1 MILSL
6 INLNKV
12 ALDEAIQRHAPLKKR
27 YVQAAQAPFMNKK
40 INKEIMK
47 MLRLRNKL
55 LNRKGDIDRKTY
67 NKRRNL
73 CVSLVRSEKKH
84 FFRNNNTSDIA
95 YNKTFW
101 KTVKSFFTDKI
112 KTQSKINYLLIKNL
126 SLRKV
131 KRK

>member
-47 MLRLRNKL
+47 MLRLRNKF

-84 FFRNNNTSDIA
+84 FRNNSTSDIA

>member
-1 MILSL
+1 M
-6 INLNKV
+6 NKV
-12 ALDEAIQRHAPLKKR
+12 ALDEAIQRHAPLKKL

-47 MLRLRNKL
+47 MLRLRNKF

-84 FFRNNNTSDIA
+84 FRNNIRVTSHIT
-95 YNKTFW
+95 KPFG
-101 KTVKSFFTDKI
+101 K
-112 KTQSKINYLLIKNL
+112 L
-126 SLRKV
+126 
-131 KRK
+131 

>member
-6 INLNKV
+6 IDLNKV

-47 MLRLRNKL
+47 MLRLRNKF

-84 FFRNNNTSDIA
+84 FRNNIRVTSHIT
-95 YNKTFW
+95 KPFG
-101 KTVKSFFTDKI
+101 K
-112 KTQSKINYLLIKNL
+112 L
-126 SLRKV
+126 
-131 KRK
+131 

>member
-12 ALDEAIQRHAPLKKR
+12 ALDEAIQRHAPLKKW

-47 MLRLRNKL
+47 MLRLRNKF

-84 FFRNNNTSDIA
+84 FRNNNTSDIA